1 VPILTPTTSGNVLA
15 GLVVG
20 TFQYSILVKLD
31 KIPFIKKFISEQR
44 KLNIIKWIVENKAIS
59 FLLFEVFNMGVHSG
73 ITDPNGAMFA
83 GGNSIVNGVAIG
95 VYLPWYL
102 KKHRKES
109 DRNVLE
115 GV

>member
-1 VPILTPTTSGNVLA
+1 MPILTPTTSGNVLA

-20 TFQYSILVKLD
+20 TFQYSIMVKLD
-31 KIPFIKKFISEQR
+31 KIPFIKKFVSEER
-44 KLNIIKWIVENKAIS
+44 KLKIIKWIVDNKALS
-59 FLLFEVFNMGVHSG
+59 FLLFEVFNMGIHSG

-83 GGNSIVNGVAIG
+83 AGNSVVNAVSIWG
-95 VYLPWYL
+95 YLPWYY

-109 DRNVLE
+109 DRDVLE